1 MHCDEGPSCCRPPG
15 VFRTP
20 PHVSFSGRSLGLGPL
35 PCCHAMC
42 RGPSSRLDAIGA
54 KAWGLPL
61 CSIDDG
67 ARLVPCVSEGAA
79 MHVVEVSLPVTPI
92 VRRAMRARKNTQA
105 LLKETRDIW
114 RERHRPLVTSELP
127 KLTNTGPQVKLC
139 RLAGFCL
146 CGPAGLAVR
155 GAAVAFEKHMRAALV
170 KDSQPRRLFDAGLLM
185 LRFRLEEGALRWAH
199 LSGAN
204 LSTMRMVLA
213 PLAETDDDDMRD
225 SAAALGLT
233 CVDHLDTSDHLG
245 LSTHW
250 AFLRDLGVDQLISVR
265 LCRLFTGNVN
275 LGDFVIGRR
284 LLVEELEGQVDASL
298 WEQQHHTR
306 RRQRAGASAG
316 GLLALPAA
324 AAPLPAPLSDI
335 GDIGAA
341 HFAAPA
347 VDEADDAADFDGHGD
362 YLEWESSGEEFGG
375 GDPDAGERGG
385 LRHAAAGPPMQE
397 QPRDGAAGIGA
408 EELAA
413 DRRHGGGRGH
423 GPDSSKASPLPTH
436 PCVKW
441 EHTSPLAP
449 GINHILLVRN

>member
-1 MHCDEGPSCCRPPG
+1 M
-15 VFRTP
+15 V
-20 PHVSFSGRSLGLGPL
+20 
-35 PCCHAMC
+35 
-42 RGPSSRLDAIGA
+42 A

-61 CSIDDG
+61 CGIDGG
-67 ARLVPCVSEGAA
+67 ARLVPCVSEGAS
-79 MHVVEVSLPVTPI
+79 MNVVEVSLPVTPI
-92 VRRAMRARKNTQA
+92 VRRAMHAGRHTHA

-155 GAAVAFEKHMRAALV
+155 VAAVAFEKHMRAALV

-185 LRFRLEEGALRWAH
+185 LRFRIEEGALRWAH

-213 PLAETDDDDMRD
+213 PLVDTDDDDARD
-225 SAAALGLT
+225 GAAALGLT
-233 CVDHLDTSDHLG
+233 CLDHVDASDHLG
-245 LSTHW
+245 LATHW
-250 AFLRDLGVDQLISVR
+250 AFLRDLGVDKLISVR

-275 LGDFVIGRR
+275 LGDFAPGRR

-298 WEQQHHTR
+298 WEQQRHTR
-306 RRQRAGASAG
+306 RRQRAGASYGIGPAGAG
-316 GLLALPAA
+316 GPFALPAA
-324 AAPLPAPLSDI
+324 PAPPPAPLSDI

-347 VDEADDAADFDGHGD
+347 VDEADDAADFDAYGD
-362 YLEWESSGEEFGG
+362 YLEWDSSGEEFGD

-385 LRHAAAGPPMQE
+385 LRYAAAGPPMQE
-397 QPRDGAAGIGA
+397 PPRDGAAGIGA

-413 DRRHGGGRGH
+413 ERRHGGGRGH
-423 GPDSSKASPLPTH
+423 GPDSSKATPLRVLSGSTLPLSPRVSNTIYL
-436 PCVKW
+436 
-441 EHTSPLAP
+441 
-449 GINHILLVRN
+449 